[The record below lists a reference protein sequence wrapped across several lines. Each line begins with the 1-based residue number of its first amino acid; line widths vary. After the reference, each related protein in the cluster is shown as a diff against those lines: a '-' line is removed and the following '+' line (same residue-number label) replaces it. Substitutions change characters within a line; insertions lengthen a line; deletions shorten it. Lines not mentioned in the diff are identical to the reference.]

1 MPTAPKPLLNQS
13 NSPEHIYQ
21 FSIRL
26 CQWQRGLK
34 TPEGHVLTGEAI
46 AQAIGIPAPLWYR
59 YRGGHHYP
67 KMHNLQALAQIY
79 GIDLHWLI
87 TGQTAPAIGMSLPKG
102 LAKSESPNGTT
113 HGTAHGTA
121 S

>member
-46 AQAIGIPAPLWYR
+46 AKAIGIPAPLWYR

-87 TGQTAPAIGMSLPKG
+87 TGQAAPAIGMSLPKG
-102 LAKSESPNGTT
+102 LAKSESPNGTAP
-113 HGTAHGTA
+113 GTAPGTA